1 MNANL
6 TILKADKGNASVTIN
21 PSGYILKIGAF
32 LEEPAWRRLA
42 KDTIETVEN
51 MTTLKT
57 LALAAEVSFSLSINH
72 QSTLHNTSKS
82 KNHKMRW
89 HAYDSFLDWNNWNR
103 KQPLHKKS

>member
-6 TILKADKGNASVTIN
+6 SILTADKGNASVTIK
-21 PSGYILKIGAF
+21 PWGYNLKICAF
-32 LEEPAWRRLA
+32 LEKPAWRRLA
-42 KDTIETVEN
+42 KDTKETVEN
-51 MTTLKT
+51 MTTLKR
-57 LALAAEVSFSLSINH
+57 LAAEVSFSLSINH